1 MLRTIAQG
9 AGGLVLV
16 YAVACRFLRMRGQAT
31 PYALVTY
38 VGLAIFAAYNAV
50 EPWSHS
56 PDNWYVICG
65 CMAIG
70 LLMTSTRGRW
80 IDGLPDEFRRKAQ
93 HEAVVHEQNDVGTG
107 ADRSAGSG

>member
-31 PYALVTY
+31 PYALVTH
-38 VGLAIFAAYNAV
+38 VGLAIFAAYNAI
-50 EPWSHS
+50 EPWAHA
-56 PDNWYVICG
+56 PDSWFVICG
-65 CMAIG
+65 CVAIG

-80 IDGLPDEFRRKAQ
+80 VGGLPDEFRKSDARRP
-93 HEAVVHEQNDVGTG
+93 DPRTI
-107 ADRSAGSG
+107 D